1 MAVKTAMPQDP
12 DLLTLATI
20 DAPAIVATAKSLVQF
35 AGPFRHY
42 HPEWPDVEAQAR
54 ASLSPEDAARAAEL
68 DAALSCKEI
77 AECTDHQLR
86 RDLELLEKGKIT
98 TASEDPLPLFDE
110 LLAQGL
116 LKFVPNPEAPGE
128 RGSPLIEDLDAAKE
142 VALKLIDAAAAE
154 YRAAK
159 GAAHSAQQAAAG
171 PCNEAEAAAAAGWMR
186 ERSSKIEQLRPSLV
200 MFVDEFSRD
209 LAGITGSEP
218 HNYLSRPYT
227 SACAALCDIAG
238 TLVQAIP
245 STGDERALQPMLD
258 AELAKIDFEELE
270 ARVELELAELHRNL
284 RRDGFRYR
292 PSNPV
297 DAVFK
302 RVITR
307 GRGRRL
313 GFAQI
318 FDAAK
323 SDPDTCHLF
332 PMAHHNRDHE
342 KRICALVGS
351 ETSDGWIIKGNLG
364 GRGRRREFWVE
375 RRSAESC

>member
-1 MAVKTAMPQDP
+1 MPQDP

-42 HPEWPDVEAQAR
+42 HPEWPDVKAQAR
-54 ASLSPEDAARAAEL
+54 ASLSPEEAARAAEL
-68 DAALSCKEI
+68 DAALLRHEE
-77 AECTDHQLR
+77 AESTYHQLR
-86 RDLELLEKGKIT
+86 HDLKLLEDRKIT
-98 TASEDPLPLFDE
+98 TAAEHPLPLADE
-110 LLAQGL
+110 LITRGL
-116 LKFVPNPEAPGE
+116 LKFVPDPSDPDA
-128 RGSPLIEDLDAAKE
+128 RGNALIDDFDAAKH
-142 VALKLIDAAAAE
+142 VASELIEAATAK

-171 PCNEAEAAAAAGWMR
+171 PCNQAEAAAAASWMR
-186 ERSSKIEQLRPSLV
+186 ERSSKIEQLRPNLV
-200 MFVDEFSRD
+200 MFVDEFSLD

-218 HNYLSRPYT
+218 HTYLGHPYT

-245 STGDERALQPMLD
+245 STGDERALQPGLD
-258 AELAKIDFEELE
+258 AGLAKIDFEELE
-270 ARVELELAELHRNL
+270 ARIELELAELHRRLHRN
-284 RRDGFRYR
+284 GFCYR
-292 PSNPV
+292 PSSPV

-313 GFAQI
+313 SFAAI
-318 FDAAK
+318 FDAAR
-323 SDPDTCHLF
+323 SDPDTSDLF
-332 PMAHHNRDHE
+332 PMLLHNRDHE

-351 ETSDGWIIKGNLG
+351 ESTDGWIICANAG
-364 GRGRRREFWVE
+364 GRGRLREFWVE
-375 RRSAESC
+375 RR

>member
-1 MAVKTAMPQDP
+1 MPQDP
-12 DLLTLATI
+12 DLLTLASI
-20 DAPAIVATAKSLVQF
+20 DAPAILANTKSLVQF

-42 HPEWPDVEAQAR
+42 HPEWPDVAAQAR
-54 ASLSPEDAARAAEL
+54 ASLSSEDAARAAEL
-68 DAALSCKEI
+68 DAALLRHGE
-77 AECTDHQLR
+77 AESAYHQLR
-86 RDLELLEKGKIT
+86 HDLELLEDGRIK
-98 TASEDPLPLFDE
+98 TAADHPLPLADE
-110 LLAQGL
+110 LLSRGL
-116 LKFVPNPEAPGE
+116 LKFVPDPSNPDA
-128 RGSPLIEDLDAAKE
+128 RGNALIDDFDAAKH
-142 VALKLIDAAAAE
+142 VASELIDVAVAE
-154 YRAAK
+154 YRTAK
-159 GAAHSAQQAAAG
+159 GATHSAQQAAAG
-171 PCNEAEAAAAAGWMR
+171 PCNQAEAVAATGWMR

-218 HNYLSRPYT
+218 HTYLGRPYT

-238 TLVQAIP
+238 TLVRTIP
-245 STGDERALQPMLD
+245 PTGDERALQPKLD

-323 SDPDTCHLF
+323 SDPDTSGLF
-332 PMAHHNRDHE
+332 PMPVHNRDHE

-351 ETSDGWIIKGNLG
+351 ETSDDWIIKGNLG